1 VSTELTPF
9 AEISA
14 PRVDPAAVTPP
25 ADPALG
31 RLALVASWFTARRQT
46 TGPFRR
52 PRVVLLGSTED
63 ASADVTATTSL
74 AELHGIGVTRVDP
87 GALEDHSGAGHVPGR
102 LADGAAGDADTAPTD
117 RNAAAGDPGDA
128 LGPAAAV
135 AAVDRGRHLADTE
148 IDAGADLLVP
158 GLAGGDH
165 ATALGV
171 LTAVLTGLE
180 PVAAVTVPDADPAAW
195 GAAVTELRDT
205 LFRLRNRDRDVVSLI
220 AAVGGAELGALAG
233 FVAQAAVRR
242 TPVLLDGLPATVAA
256 VLAHRLAP
264 GADAW
269 FIAAGQAPDRPG
281 RRLQDMLG
289 LPLVAALETAS
300 AAGAG
305 AVLVLPL
312 VQAALTVTADR
323 TAAAVVPDP
332 GGATDVDARPAD
344 LPAPALAATTG

>member
-1 VSTELTPF
+1 MSTELTPF

-25 ADPALG
+25 ADAALG
-31 RLALVASWFTARRQT
+31 RLAGVASWFTARQEA

-52 PRVVLLGSTED
+52 PRVVLLGAADDTST
-63 ASADVTATTSL
+63 DVTATTSL

-87 GALEDHSGAGHVPGR
+87 RDVPDHHPSGRPDHH
-102 LADGAAGDADTAPTD
+102 ADGAAGDTDPGGDTATP
-117 RNAAAGDPGDA
+117 DPRDV
-128 LGPAAAV
+128 LDQAAAV
-135 AAVDRGRHLADTE
+135 GAVDRGRRLADAE

-180 PVAAVTVPDADPAAW
+180 PVAAVTVPDTDPATW
-195 GAAVTELRDT
+195 GIAVTELRDA

-220 AAVGGAELGALAG
+220 AAVGGAELGVLAG
-233 FVAQAAVRR
+233 LVAQAAVRR

-269 FIAAGQAPDRPG
+269 FAAAAQAPDRPG

-312 VQAALTVTADR
+312 IQSALTVTTDR
-323 TAAAVVPDP
+323 AAAAAA
-332 GGATDVDARPAD
+332 GGSGDTADVDAEPVD
-344 LPAPALAATTG
+344 LPAPAVTATAG